1 MIPDAPSPFG
11 KGPRIS
17 PSPLGEGRGGG
28 IAVIATIALA
38 LFGCSKPPPPK
49 VDAATE
55 RAEAA
60 ERAKQ
65 RAYGGDAVKAHEMAK
80 GLEAD
85 LNKKAQEAVDKAEK

>member
-1 MIPDAPSPFG
+1 MTA
-11 KGPRIS
+11 KGRRRDTAI
-17 PSPLGEGRGGG
+17 L
-28 IAVIATIALA
+28 ATLALA

-85 LNKKAQEAVDKAEK
+85 LNKKAQDAVDKAEK